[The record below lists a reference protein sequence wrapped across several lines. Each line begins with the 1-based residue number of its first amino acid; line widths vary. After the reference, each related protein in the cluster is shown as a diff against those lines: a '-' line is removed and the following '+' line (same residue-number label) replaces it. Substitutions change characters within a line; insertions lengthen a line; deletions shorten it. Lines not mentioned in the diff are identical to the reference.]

1 MTRFS
6 YLLIATFAALISLLN
21 TSSFA
26 NSSNTNTFE
35 VARFSAMDLDAWER
49 KIFENETNY
58 SLVEEN
64 QTYYLQAHSTQS
76 ASALYKKLKV
86 DLHNTPYLNWSWR
99 IDQGLPPLN
108 EKEKNGDDYAARI
121 YIVFKTGFTPLSV
134 RALNYVW
141 SSNNLQDSS
150 WPNAFTK
157 KSIMIPLR
165 TQQDGLHVWQHEK
178 VNIKEDLLKH
188 FESMPKHI
196 EGIAIMTDTDNSGNS
211 ASASYGDIY
220 FSKE

>member
-35 VARFSAMDLDAWER
+35 VARFSAMDLDGWER

-86 DLHNTPYLNWSWR
+86 DLHNTSYLNWSWR

-150 WPNAFTK
+150 
-157 KSIMIPLR
+157 
-165 TQQDGLHVWQHEK
+165 
-178 VNIKEDLLKH
+178 
-188 FESMPKHI
+188 
-196 EGIAIMTDTDNSGNS
+196 
-211 ASASYGDIY
+211 
-220 FSKE
+220 

>member
-35 VARFSAMDLDAWER
+35 IARFSAMNLDGWER

-150 WPNAFTK
+150 WPNAFTEK
-157 KSIMIPLR
+157 AIMIPLR
-165 TQQDGLHVWQHEK
+165 TQQDGLHVCQHEK

-196 EGIAIMTDTDNSGNS
+196 EGIVIMTDTDNSGNS